1 MSKAPDWSIPAVITA
16 SKIAH
21 ATLLHRLGSS
31 LLGKFF
37 AQMLEITYAEE
48 SIVVAENITDK
59 DDEDEQGKIT
69 KWQTLYHQRV
79 DI

>member
-1 MSKAPDWSIPAVITA
+1 MITA

-59 DDEDEQGKIT
+59 MMKMSKVKLPNGRLCIT
-69 KWQTLYHQRV
+69 SALTY
-79 DI
+79 DIP